1 MELRHLRYFVA
12 VADERNFTRA
22 AQRLHI
28 AQPPLSRQIQQL
40 EETLGVQLFERNSRP
55 LKLTETGKFFYSHA
69 VQLLAQTAEL
79 ESMTRRVG
87 NIERSLSVGFV
98 GSTLYGM
105 LPKIIRRF
113 RDENT
118 TVELSLHEMS
128 TMDQIRALKDGRI
141 DVGFGRI
148 RLEDANIRRVILR
161 EEKMIVALP
170 VGHPLSLIKPVLAL
184 RDLVNETLI
193 IFPKTPR
200 PSYAD
205 QVLAAFPH
213 GDFLG
218 ASALLDERRRPST
231 DRTCHAI
238 LDAHRCA
245 GPDIRTQ
252 CGRGIGWTREVLM
265 TDAAPVFSSANR
277 LSTTCPT
284 VRATRRGV
292 RLQSPYGLP
301 STHPASTPLQSYPG
315 IPKANSTASYL
326 RLCLCN
332 ADVNLTPPDL
342 CGSPA
347 PSTLGNLQCKHVRA
361 CVAHEFKRV
370 LRTRH
375 GFVGHDGHDETRCK
389 SRKCS
394 ALLARRRLLD
404 EIDAGSFQRFD
415 SERCVDLVP
424 GLIHASRTLLLAR
437 LTCSH
442 L

>member
-12 VADERNFTRA
+12 VAEERNFTRA

-184 RDLVNETLI
+184 RDLINETLI

-205 QVLAAFPH
+205 QVLSAFQDRALKPRRIYEVRELQIALGLVAAGEGISIVPSSVY
-213 GDFLG
+213 GLKRDDVSYKELDDPTLVSPIIMSMR
-218 ASALLDERRRPST
+218 ALDESR
-231 DRTCHAI
+231 
-238 LDAHRCA
+238 
-245 GPDIRTQ
+245 DIREMLELIYRLYEEERIPYAPRTEQ
-252 CGRGIGWTREVLM
+252 GR
-265 TDAAPVFSSANR
+265 
-277 LSTTCPT
+277 
-284 VRATRRGV
+284 
-292 RLQSPYGLP
+292 
-301 STHPASTPLQSYPG
+301 
-315 IPKANSTASYL
+315 
-326 RLCLCN
+326 
-332 ADVNLTPPDL
+332 
-342 CGSPA
+342 
-347 PSTLGNLQCKHVRA
+347 
-361 CVAHEFKRV
+361 
-370 LRTRH
+370 
-375 GFVGHDGHDETRCK
+375 
-389 SRKCS
+389 
-394 ALLARRRLLD
+394 
-404 EIDAGSFQRFD
+404 
-415 SERCVDLVP
+415 
-424 GLIHASRTLLLAR
+424 
-437 LTCSH
+437 
-442 L
+442 